1 VTAIALAEWNQ
12 AREAGV
18 PAFAVGPVARP
29 VLYLDRAEAE
39 AAADELDGTY
49 IVWQGCLSAAA
60 SISDTRPAAQ
70 LSTDPLRDGASHQH
84 ASGDTSR

>member
-1 VTAIALAEWNQ
+1 MTAIALAEWNL

-29 VLYLDRAEAE
+29 VLYLDRDEAE

-49 IVWQGCLSAAA
+49 IEWQGRFGRQALTAEAEAYAAA
-60 SISDTRPAAQ
+60 YPDRPEPEPEAELEAE
-70 LSTDPLRDGASHQH
+70 L
-84 ASGDTSR
+84 

>member
-29 VLYLDRAEAE
+29 VLYLDRAEA
-39 AAADELDGTY
+39 AADELDGTY
-49 IVWQGCLSAAA
+49 IVWQGCTGRQVLTAEAAA
-60 SISDTRPAAQ
+60 EA
-70 LSTDPLRDGASHQH
+70 GAF
-84 ASGDTSR
+84 AELEAEV

>member
-1 VTAIALAEWNQ
+1 MAIALADWNR

-49 IVWQGCLSAAA
+49 IVWQGCLGRQVLTAEAEAYAAA
-60 SISDTRPAAQ
+60 YPGLPEPGPEAETEAG
-70 LSTDPLRDGASHQH
+70 L
-84 ASGDTSR
+84 

>member
-1 VTAIALAEWNQ
+1 VTAIAFAEWNQ
-12 AREAGV
+12 AREAGE

-49 IVWQGCLSAAA
+49 IVWQGCLGRQVLTAEAAA
-60 SISDTRPAAQ
+60 E
-70 LSTDPLRDGASHQH
+70 AS
-84 ASGDTSR
+84 ALAEPEAGI